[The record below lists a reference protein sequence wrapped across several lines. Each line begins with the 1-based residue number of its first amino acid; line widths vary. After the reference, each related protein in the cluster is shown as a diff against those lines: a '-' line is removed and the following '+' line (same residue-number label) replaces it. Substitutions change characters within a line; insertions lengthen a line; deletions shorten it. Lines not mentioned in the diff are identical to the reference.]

1 VFAVSVGAV
10 ATPLLLVVAVAVADP
25 AKVAVAP
32 LLGAVNVTVNPLTGL
47 LAMSNTVA
55 CNPVA
60 KAVAKPALW
69 GVPAV
74 AAMLAAMPGDRAE
87 VYVSLI

>member
-1 VFAVSVGAV
+1 M
-10 ATPLLLVVAVAVADP
+10 ATFRLLLVVAVAVADP

-32 LLGAVNVTVNPLTGL
+32 LLGAVNVTVQPAHGVIGDVQHCGL
-47 LAMSNTVA
+47 QSRRKGRGKARSGA
-55 CNPVA
+55 C
-60 KAVAKPALW
+60 L
-69 GVPAV
+69 AV